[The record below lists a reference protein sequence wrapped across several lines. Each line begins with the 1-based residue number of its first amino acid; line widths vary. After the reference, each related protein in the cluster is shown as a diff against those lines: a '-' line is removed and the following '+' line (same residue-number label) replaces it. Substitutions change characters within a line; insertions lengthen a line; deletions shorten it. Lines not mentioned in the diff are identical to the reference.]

1 MSRSEKAGEY
11 FHGRFGDNC
20 AQAVIR
26 AHADQFSV
34 TEDNIR
40 EHSKDGGGRAEGG
53 MCGALVAAINLVPEK
68 REQLIELFSDSAG
81 SHLCRDIRKDKKVSC
96 RECVEKASVI
106 IDSLQ

>member
-1 MSRSEKAGEY
+1 MTRADKAGEF

-26 AHADQFSV
+26 AHADQFRVSEE
-34 TEDNIR
+34 TIL

-53 MCGALVAAINLVPEK
+53 MCGALVAAINLLPDK
-68 REQLIELFSDSAG
+68 RELLIEKFKDSAG

-96 RECVEKASVI
+96 RECVDKASMI
-106 IDSLQ
+106 IDSL